1 MDKRNEA
8 FEDLATEEQPHMDN
22 VKSQAPQEIMGSRG
36 GFSLIEVMIALA
48 IFSIGILAVGTMQVR
63 STDGNT
69 SARIRT
75 EASVWAQD
83 TIETLMLLPYDD
95 PQLDPGAHAAAPIPN
110 APNYAV
116 GYTVWDNPGG
126 AVVGAATVFLN
137 GTTPSVNTKII
148 EVTVTGRGNRN
159 NTLVFVRAQ
168 DVQG

>member
-1 MDKRNEA
+1 MNQLKDQARGR
-8 FEDLATEEQPHMDN
+8 LAGN
-22 VKSQAPQEIMGSRG
+22 S
-36 GFSLIEVMIALA
+36 GFTLIEILIAMA
-48 IFSIGILAVGTMQVR
+48 IFSIGILAVGNMQLG
-63 STDGNT
+63 STNGNT

-75 EASVWAQD
+75 ESSVWAQD

-95 PQLDPGAHAAAPIPN
+95 PQLDPGAYAAAPIPN
-110 APNYAV
+110 APNYSV

-137 GTTPSVNTKII
+137 GITPSINTKII

-159 NTLVFVRAQ
+159 NMLVFVRAQ